1 LLFRIVDTGIG
12 ITEEQRTKIFN
23 PFEQGDNTMT
33 RRFGGTGLGLA
44 ITEHIVQLMGG
55 SIRLESTPG
64 QGSCFEVRLP
74 YLSTGIVERSS
85 VETAKSTMDDGP
97 RRLAGLRI
105 LVAEDIEIN
114 REIMQEILTDMGA
127 SPTLVTNGKEA
138 VDAVRSQAS
147 GAFDVV
153 LMDIQMPVMNGHQ
166 AAREI
171 RAIAPD
177 LPVIGQTAHALAEER
192 KACLA
197 SGMVAHISK
206 PIDPDKLATLILQN
220 TKNT

>member
-1 LLFRIVDTGIG
+1 
-12 ITEEQRTKIFN
+12 
-23 PFEQGDNTMT
+23 M
-33 RRFGGTGLGLA
+33 
-44 ITEHIVQLMGG
+44 
-55 SIRLESTPG
+55 
-64 QGSCFEVRLP
+64 
-74 YLSTGIVERSS
+74 
-85 VETAKSTMDDGP
+85 AKPTMDDGP
-97 RRLAGLRI
+97 QRLAGLRI
-105 LVAEDIEIN
+105 LVAEDVEIN
-114 REIMQEILTDMGA
+114 QEIMQEILTDMGA
-127 SPTLVTNGKEA
+127 TPTLVANGKEA
-138 VDAVRSQAS
+138 IDAVRSQGS
-147 GAFDVV
+147 DAFDVV

-220 TKNT
+220 TQKTRAPWIHSQSI